1 VSNVRRLF
9 VVIDTNVLV
18 SAMIKY
24 DSNPGQVIEFA
35 FKGEIIPVLNEQI
48 LSEYKEVL
56 ARPKFQLTEEL
67 ISFIIDGIVDKAV
80 MIEAEEI
87 KVDMP
92 DPKDVI
98 FYAVTM
104 ETRKLTD
111 TYLVTGNLKHFPS
124 RSFIV
129 TPKQLL
135 EVLALQ
141 R

>member
-1 VSNVRRLF
+1 
-9 VVIDTNVLV
+9 
-18 SAMIKY
+18 MIKY

-129 TPKQLL
+129 TPKQRL

>member
-1 VSNVRRLF
+1 MISSGGPHEQVR
-9 VVIDTNVLV
+9 
-18 SAMIKY
+18 S
-24 DSNPGQVIEFA
+24 
-35 FKGEIIPVLNEQI
+35 
-48 LSEYKEVL
+48 LSKEVL
-56 ARPKFQLTEEL
+56 ARPKFKLTEEL

-87 KVDMP
+87 KVDLP

-104 ETRKLTD
+104 EAKKLTD

-135 EVLALQ
+135 EVLSL
-141 R
+141 RR

>member
-1 VSNVRRLF
+1 VRRLF
-9 VVIDTNVLV
+9 VVIDTSVLV

-24 DSNPGQVIEFA
+24 DSNLGQVIEFA
-35 FKGEIIPVLNEQI
+35 FKGEFIPVPNEQI
-48 LSEYKEVL
+48 FSEYKEVL
-56 ARPKFQLTEEL
+56 ARPKFKLTEEL

-104 ETRKLTD
+104 EAKKLTD

-135 EVLALQ
+135 EVLSL
-141 R
+141 RR

>member
-1 VSNVRRLF
+1 
-9 VVIDTNVLV
+9 
-18 SAMIKY
+18 M
-24 DSNPGQVIEFA
+24 
-35 FKGEIIPVLNEQI
+35 
-48 LSEYKEVL
+48 L
-56 ARPKFQLTEEL
+56 ARPKFKLTEEL

-87 KVDMP
+87 KVDLP

-104 ETRKLTD
+104 EAKKLTD
-111 TYLVTGNLKHFPS
+111 IYLVTGNLKHFPS

-135 EVLALQ
+135 EVLSL
-141 R
+141 RR

>member
-1 VSNVRRLF
+1 M
-9 VVIDTNVLV
+9 VIDTSVLV

-35 FKGEIIPVLNEQI
+35 FMGEFIPVLNEQI
-48 LSEYKEVL
+48 FSEYKEVL
-56 ARPKFQLTEEL
+56 ARPKFKLTEEL

-87 KVDMP
+87 KVDLP

-104 ETRKLTD
+104 EAKKLTD
-111 TYLVTGNLKHFPS
+111 IYLVTGTLKHFPS

-135 EVLALQ
+135 EVLSL
-141 R
+141 RR

>member
-1 VSNVRRLF
+1 M
-9 VVIDTNVLV
+9 VIDTSVLV

-35 FKGEIIPVLNEQI
+35 FKGEFIPVLNEQI
-48 LSEYKEVL
+48 FSEYKEVL
-56 ARPKFQLTEEL
+56 ARPKFKLTEEL

-87 KVDMP
+87 KVDLP

-104 ETRKLTD
+104 EAKKLTD

-135 EVLALQ
+135 EVLSL
-141 R
+141 RR

>member
-1 VSNVRRLF
+1 M
-9 VVIDTNVLV
+9 VIDTSVLV
-18 SAMIKY
+18 STMIKY
-24 DSNPGQVIEFA
+24 DSNLGQVIEFA
-35 FKGEIIPVLNEQI
+35 FKGEFIPVLNEQI
-48 LSEYKEVL
+48 FSEYKEVL
-56 ARPKFQLTEEL
+56 ARPKFKLTEEL

-87 KVDMP
+87 KVDLP

-104 ETRKLTD
+104 EAKKLTD
-111 TYLVTGNLKHFPS
+111 IYLVTGNLKHFPS

-135 EVLALQ
+135 EVLSL
-141 R
+141 RR